1 MKRTNNL
8 TAAQIVGNLELANH
22 ALKRY
27 VLELEEK
34 IAKYEHVLTRC
45 PRFRAEMQAQQFAQ
59 PEEDLYED
67 EWQDDSEEFDPW
79 DNEYG
84 YDAEDAY
91 FDAMYEL
98 DEQASQAEVAYLD
111 TLDALDDQAAEAEE
125 LYLNTMEAIE
135 DQKAELEEAF
145 REALEKQEALQDFI
159 ETYGVE
165 ALEEYEEK
173 PEPRVITIDFEVDVD
188 EDEDE
193 EDVYLYA
200 QEVLEA
206 LQDFIETYGVEALEE
221 FEG

>member
-8 TAAQIVGNLELANH
+8 SAAQMVGDLELANH

-27 VLELEEK
+27 VLNLEEK
-34 IAKYEHVLTRC
+34 IAKYEHVLTHC

-67 EWQDDSEEFDPW
+67 EWQDDSKEFDPW
-79 DNEYG
+79 DNDYE

-91 FDAMYEL
+91 FDAMDEL
-98 DEQASQAEVAYLD
+98 DEKATQAEVAYLD
-111 TLDALDDQAAEAEE
+111 TLDALEDQAAEAEE

-145 REALEKQEALQDFI
+145 REAQEERKALQASMRYD
-159 ETYGVE
+159 G
-165 ALEEYEEK
+165 A
-173 PEPRVITIDFEVDVD
+173 D
-188 EDEDE
+188 E
-193 EDVYLYA
+193 
-200 QEVLEA
+200 
-206 LQDFIETYGVEALEE
+206 LEE

>member
-1 MKRTNNL
+1 MKRKDNL
-8 TAAQIVGNLELANH
+8 SAAQIVGNLELANH

-34 IAKYEHVLTRC
+34 IAKYEHVLTHC

-59 PEEDLYED
+59 LEN
-67 EWQDDSEEFDPW
+67 DSEEFDPW
-79 DNEYG
+79 DNEYE

-145 REALEKQEALQDFI
+145 REALEEQEALQ
-159 ETYGVE
+159 ESM
-165 ALEEYEEK
+165 
-173 PEPRVITIDFEVDVD
+173 EPDGAD
-188 EDEDE
+188 
-193 EDVYLYA
+193 
-200 QEVLEA
+200 
-206 LQDFIETYGVEALEE
+206 ALEE